1 MKSKQNDLMLN
12 ILANPQFS
20 IGDFQKVGF
29 NADNTSL
36 EDENT
41 YLGSEQI
48 TQNPL
53 FQNEN
58 GEFDQVKFHN
68 VYLQAAKGMEQI
80 NSEPQDFEAVYSKYN
95 IWAPT
100 SQRENSP
107 GYELT
112 KIYNPDRITKSM
124 ITIGQNESREYTPQE
139 IAQSQKV
146 WNSEKQEWMDN
157 PEDMFS
163 FNKLFSDF
171 TGFFSD
177 NFGSTKVM
185 AQYEEDED
193 INGKKRGEIGF
204 NESQIEHHKGDYMLN
219 ENGTYYYRT
228 LKDGENI
235 YGKQLLHYSD
245 ILTKEGSALN
255 SVDFLDSDDI
265 QKSGFGSFVK
275 NASLIGSFFLPYVGT
290 AIAGA
295 TIFQQAAGLGAT
307 LGKIALG
314 EDNSTMNWL
323 EGLSESTNPLNTR
336 SEWSSIDYGNTGRN
350 TTWTIE
356 NLLGMVGDVVGQLK
370 QQRLL
375 FEYSPAL
382 IKGKWG
388 MLDSKKQKA
397 LEDQYFKELQLA
409 TRGKVLS
416 KIEKGDPN
424 FLEAA
429 TKLEAINRKKAA
441 DAVADYMKAYQK
453 TGEELSKAYMTLL
466 TVNDIYGEAIEAG
479 AEEFDAALITA
490 GYAAMEYWLLSTDI
504 GKWILPEMRGE
515 RLQNKALV
523 HALTKDVKDS
533 FKKLSKAAGESD
545 EATKTYLQRLVEFGK
560 NVAKGEFNAGL
571 GKRAAF
577 TEGTGLLKSGVGS
590 VFAGA
595 SAEAV
600 EETSEELL
608 ADFSRVLFNGLQQ
621 LKGNDVRLKPFEN
634 ITDRY
639 GMSFLGGFIGGGVS
653 SATFDFSNAR
663 RAVNMTYDQAMQE
676 VIHKAHNNN
685 LDGIYKILDK
695 EEVGNKNLSAKRF
708 DKDEKGN
715 IIWKQGD
722 ENDNQDLEI
731 KGLVRRQLQLIQN
744 TLDAH
749 GGKTDDEFLD
759 DQIMRDLRFRALR
772 DTTTAGLFIQKYNE
786 TLTDLVKKVQELKE
800 LDTPIVKAENGEG
813 DKKEDKS
820 EDLELRRKKLNE
832 EIKAIDEKLEQF
844 HTGAKAPLFMATAL
858 IESTPFIAKTLM
870 APTFKFYAEYKSNK
884 KFEDISEAELKDL
897 ETKYQNYLKTDKKD
911 DLQLATKSYL
921 IMESL
926 IKGNLEA
933 IQDIMKKQAEDSTIS
948 TLLQNTSDVFG
959 RLNFEQDPEKWQEQ
973 FSNWASGATSL
984 GKGIAEQINLL
995 YNTYQ
1000 EQLQHNQKVVDDIY
1014 KTKNDFNLTEQNL
1027 TNQLSQIDQNLAQE
1041 IQQLEE
1047 QYAPVG
1053 EFSITAEAELEK
1065 NTSIKEAQKRAE
1077 TTKQELNKK
1086 LEELNKQREDYTK
1099 AYSDQGIDINNDD
1112 SLEEFKNKAN
1122 KEVKKNLDET
1132 LQTLIFDSGVQ
1143 QANKLADIIL
1153 SQGFING
1160 AIKDQVIDKLTSMSK
1175 TLEQTYKKAENA
1187 FWEMLESDID
1197 PLSGLEDPSQLADLS
1212 IEDALTFVKN
1222 PEQYK
1227 KEYEDLQKY
1236 VQSKQELDTK
1246 IEQIKKLG
1254 YSPVMN
1260 NLDAFALTLGKGKVS
1275 QVFNEIGKIL
1285 SSSRENVSQFTIN
1298 GTLYKQLRE
1307 AERVIDLYI
1316 AALEGARVDTVDPFK
1331 IDINADGT
1339 VTDKSNIWGINKVIN
1354 EVHAKAPKI
1363 DGEKWVDLPEI
1374 EGQIADMM
1382 IEDAKRLKN
1391 YLHTS
1396 AQLYSINQG
1405 QKLNVQKRVS
1415 TKTHYL
1421 LYQKLA
1427 KLITFDI
1434 PDKEELEQSLNSL
1447 TFLKEQTSKN
1457 ISDWNINLNQ
1467 EQEKQLEKERI
1478 QMEDAV
1484 YKYFQ
1489 DKVNSIEDLKK
1500 IINPVIFSMN
1510 NSEETLLSEMTENID
1525 DTSFIGYLATKAS
1538 LKSSSFQKKFK
1549 EILRD
1554 GTIAPIIG
1562 QELAAQLGL
1571 ANILN
1576 GSVITNFIKAY
1587 RESIL
1592 EIPKD
1597 KRAQFFKDDDERY
1610 KKALSTDAGWILFV
1624 NHDLV
1629 PQYDNITFIDGIPGA
1644 GKSKAVDALIYKYL
1658 NAYHKDVLKNT
1669 WVCHGGDV
1677 EGGKI
1682 TKDFASD
1689 IGFEKDYEH
1698 AYDKNSILKNIFPD
1712 YIPVKPD
1719 DSGNYPYTKDDYII
1733 DKNGKIH
1740 AKWKVDNKW
1749 TSENVPKVIFI
1760 DEAQKFSQ
1768 LELVAIDDFAKK
1780 FGIAVI
1786 MSGDLD
1792 QSQMHAKIDLT
1803 HIIKKVN
1810 EEVGEKLIQ
1819 ETNTITMSLKRT
1831 QVLHSFKLG
1840 TSMRTSNNQKN
1851 TNMANTRTIM
1861 KKGSGNLEL
1870 HYFDDGN
1877 TIAGDFQLETLTI
1890 EPVIEWLD
1898 KMIPLLSPG
1907 EKIHFACPKNDD
1919 FKTKLKAI
1927 EKYNKVLEFHDGVA
1941 LGQEGKFWIVK
1952 FNKVNDIEFKQDFYT
1967 GQTRS
1972 QQFTLMLTPSSVQD
1986 GAITITNVQDQE
1998 THPEEFNNAAIQK
2011 YSNEYVK
2018 ILDEVVDK
2026 NAEDIPYNPRT
2037 PETPEG
2043 AKKSDDV
2050 EIETKK
2056 STPTKTPEEIKEE
2069 RKKLVSALEQ
2079 TLDFAP
2085 IEESSELEISEEENE
2100 KVENLINSLI
2110 DTINHLLDN
2119 NSTLDSETLH
2129 NIEESID
2136 NFLNDP
2142 DISEEVKREVQDE
2155 LNDLL
2160 NILDGY
2166 DGYVNKVKIGDIIS
2180 IHNSGN
2186 GSVDWEWKVIGLRS
2200 IPRRGRI
2207 VDLINPSNGQHITI
2221 DLKDILDNP
2230 SKYEINPPVVETTPE
2245 GDPFDSSEEPEL
2257 EEISIIE
2264 DLPVEDA
2271 KDKLDEDS
2279 IIETAETKEP
2289 SDTPPGFSLK
2299 TFRFT
2304 LFSNATF
2311 EVGTA
2316 EQDKVNNTY
2325 KLESDRYE
2333 NYRIDGVNGIE
2344 NPLITNSKWVEIR
2357 NIKNLRKAE
2366 EKLAFIRRLLMSQ
2379 YLTKSEMAQFISRDM
2394 GISGDLFIRFAI
2406 KTSQFDIDFEE
2417 RNSPYK
2423 KLEKSGG
2430 ERLNYARAQ
2439 KEKNSE
2445 SNYVNNRNLVA
2456 IIGTDQNGDII
2467 EIPLLTFNNPITII
2481 RSLDEDDEVRRIFDT
2496 AFLNS
2501 RANTEGGRQ
2510 IDGLKA
2516 VMAKYKDNPE
2526 MDGLTDL
2533 VSLYLA
2539 TYRHILFIP
2548 DKNWTPRELD
2558 SLGVQFNKKRGLKN
2572 YNNADYRQTRVYN
2585 TLNQL
2590 KADPTLMVSNP
2601 MQLNDPNKKG
2611 IISGPGGQSYKL
2623 ANPKHPFVLYTDQV
2637 FDHNKQPLISEQ
2649 QLIDEFLYQLFTPNV
2664 PQTVQL
2670 VYILPPELKFRDY
2683 VDSLIKFMTQ
2693 KGPSPYGNQRTAY
2706 KILEGI
2712 YSADAENNFENVKQ
2726 CFINALGEADGLAL
2740 FNKTGQIIHELTGLV
2755 NSEGEPDI
2763 DKQIKILTTRT
2774 ESWSLGETNVGIPK
2788 AVPLYRQLQNVIKQL
2803 VYPQSVRTD
2812 FTDEEGMSI
2821 YISRE
2826 GSDRRDELMGPLETL
2841 FNKSERPL
2849 YHQTIGKKTSTGL
2862 FRPIEVKL
2870 DGDKVLFT
2878 DGQEFQLNGSIASQA
2893 YDSTEA
2899 FNNTLHNL
2907 VKNLRDPNTLG
2918 SYYTK
2923 SGEGYYISTPDN
2935 SKYVWAKNSGWGSR
2949 SFVKTDESPIIHPSL
2964 SLRIRNK
2971 IQRTIPGIN
2980 TAQIEYQI
2988 QRVLTK
2994 ENDESPEVLKAVA
3007 DFINQTYKDNKFRA
3021 IVIGNDLLIG
3031 ESNEFKNRDVKFGPI
3046 QMTSRG
3052 AELEVTIDET
3062 KYDGTFVN
3070 GILTLQTE
3078 INSSQ
3083 NNQVPNNISIEDIL
3097 ANESQWGIPT
3107 RPANIFK
3114 QKLYDYQTNP
3124 TPEKL
3129 KEIQNHI
3136 VYKKML
3142 KILNIS
3148 TNNDISNDTC
3158 SLEIK
3163 IKFN

>member
-80 NSEPQDFEAVYSKYN
+80 NSEPQDFKAVYSKYN

-124 ITIGQNESREYTPQE
+124 ITIGQNRPREYTPQE

-171 TGFFSD
+171 IGFFSD

-193 INGKKRGEIGF
+193 INGKKRGEFGF
-204 NESQIEHHKGDYMLN
+204 DESQIEHHKGDYMLN

-235 YGKQLLHYSD
+235 YGKQILHYSD

-255 SVDFLDSDDI
+255 SIDFLDSDDI

-388 MLDSKKQKA
+388 MLDPKRQKA

-409 TRGKVLS
+409 TKGKVLS
-416 KIEKGDPN
+416 KIEKGDPK

-429 TKLEAINRKKAA
+429 TKLEAVNRKKAA
-441 DAVADYMKAYQK
+441 DAVADYMKSYQK

-479 AEEFDAALITA
+479 AGEFDAALITT
-490 GYAAMEYWLLSTDI
+490 GYAAMEYALLSTDI

-515 RLQNKALV
+515 RLQNKALL

-533 FKKLSKAAGESD
+533 FKKLGKAATESD
-545 EATKTYLQRLVEFGK
+545 EAKRTYLQRLVEFGK
-560 NVAKGEFNAGL
+560 NVAKGEFNVGL
-571 GKRAAF
+571 GKKAAF
-577 TEGTGLLKSGVGS
+577 TEGTGLLKAGVGS
-590 VFAGA
+590 LFVGA
-595 SAEAV
+595 SAEAI
-600 EETSEELL
+600 EETSEEFL

-634 ITDRY
+634 IIDRY

-676 VIHKAHNNN
+676 IVHKAHNNDLN
-685 LDGIYKILDK
+685 GIYKILDK
-695 EEVGNKNLSAKRF
+695 EEVGNKNLSARHF
-708 DKDEKGN
+708 DKDENGN

-731 KGLVRRQLQLIQN
+731 KNLVRRQIQLIQN

-759 DQIMRDLRFRALR
+759 DQMMKDLRYRALR

-800 LDTPIVKAENGEG
+800 LDAPVVKAENGEG

-844 HTGAKAPLFMATAL
+844 HSGAKAPLFMATAL

-926 IKGNLEA
+926 IKENLEA
-933 IQDIMKKQAEDSTIS
+933 IQDIMKKQAKDSTIS
-948 TLLQNTSDVFG
+948 ALLQNTSDIFG
-959 RLNFEQDPEKWQEQ
+959 RLNFEQDSDKWQEQ
-973 FSNWASGATSL
+973 FSNWASGVTSL
-984 GKGIAEQINLL
+984 GKGVAEQVNLL

-1000 EQLQHNQKVVDDIY
+1000 EQLQHNQKVIDDIS
-1014 KTKNDFNLTEQNL
+1014 KVKNDFNLAEQDL
-1027 TNQLSQIDQNLAQE
+1027 TNQLSQVDQNLAQE

-1053 EFSITAEAELEK
+1053 EFPITAEAELEK
-1065 NTSIKEAQKRAE
+1065 NTSIKEAQNRAE
-1077 TTKQELNKK
+1077 NTKKELIKK
-1086 LEELNKQREDYTK
+1086 LEDLNIKREDYTK
-1099 AYSDQGIDINNDD
+1099 SYADQGIDINNDD

-1122 KEVKKNLDET
+1122 EGVKKNLDET

-1143 QANKLADIIL
+1143 QANKLADTIL

-1160 AIKDQVIDKLTSMSK
+1160 AIKDQVVDKLTSMSK
-1175 TLEQTYKKAENA
+1175 TLEQTYKKAEDA
-1187 FWEMLESDID
+1187 FWEMLKSDID
-1197 PLSGLEDPSQLADLS
+1197 PLSGLEDPSQLTDLS

-1222 PEQYK
+1222 PEQHK

-1236 VQSKQELDTK
+1236 VQSKQELDNK

-1260 NLDAFALTLGKGKVS
+1260 NLDVFALTLGKGKVS

-1285 SSSRENVSQFTIN
+1285 SSSRENVSQFTVN

-1339 VTDKSNIWGINKVIN
+1339 VTDRSNVWGINKVIN
-1354 EVHAKAPKI
+1354 EVHAKAPKV
-1363 DGEKWVDLPEI
+1363 DGEEWVDLPEI
-1374 EGQIADMM
+1374 EGEIADMM

-1405 QKLNVQKRVS
+1405 QKLNTQKRVS

-1427 KLITFDI
+1427 KLVTFDI

-1457 ISDWNINLNQ
+1457 ISDWNINLNP

-1489 DKVNSIEDLKK
+1489 DKINNVEELKK
-1500 IINPVIFSMN
+1500 VINPVVFSMN

-1525 DTSFIGYLATKAS
+1525 DTSFIGYLATKAA
-1538 LKSSSFQKKFK
+1538 LKSSPFQKKFK
-1549 EILRD
+1549 DILKD
-1554 GTIAPIIG
+1554 GIIAPVIG
-1562 QELAAQLGL
+1562 QELAVQLGL

-1592 EIPKD
+1592 EIPKE
-1597 KRAQFFKDDDERY
+1597 KRAQFFKNDDEKY

-1624 NHDLV
+1624 NHDLI

-1644 GKSKAVDALIYKYL
+1644 GKSKAVAALIYKYL
-1658 NAYHKDVLKNT
+1658 IAYHKDVLKDAL
-1669 WVCHGGDV
+1669 VCHGGDT

-1689 IGFEKDYEH
+1689 IGFEKDYEY
-1698 AYDKNSILKNIFPD
+1698 AYDKNSFLKNIFPD
-1712 YIPVKPD
+1712 YVPAKPN

-1733 DKNGKIH
+1733 DENGKIH

-1749 TSENVPKVIFI
+1749 TSENVPKVMFI
-1760 DEAQKFSQ
+1760 DEAQQFSQ
-1768 LELVAIDDFAKK
+1768 LELVALDDFAKK
-1780 FGIAVI
+1780 FGIAII

-1792 QSQMHAKIDLT
+1792 QSQMHAEIDLT

-1810 EEVGEKLIQ
+1810 EEAGEKLI
-1819 ETNTITMSLKRT
+1819 EEKNNAITMSLKRT
-1831 QVLHSFKLG
+1831 QVLHTFKLG

-1851 TNMANTRTIM
+1851 INIANTRSIM

-1870 HYFDDGN
+1870 HYYDDGT

-1890 EPVIEWLD
+1890 DPIIQWID
-1898 KMIPLLSPG
+1898 KMIPMLKPG
-1907 EKIHFACPKNDD
+1907 EKIHFACPKNDE
-1919 FKTKLKAI
+1919 FITKLKDI

-1952 FNKVNDIEFKQDFYT
+1952 FDGVNNEKFKQDFYT

-1972 QQFTLMLTPSSVQD
+1972 AQFTLMISPSSVQN
-1986 GAITITNVQDQE
+1986 GAITINNVQDQE
-1998 THPEEFNNAAIQK
+1998 THPEEFSDAAVQK
-2011 YSNEYVK
+2011 YSNEHVK
-2018 ILDEVVDK
+2018 ILDEIVDK

-2037 PETPEG
+2037 PETSEG
-2043 AKKSDDV
+2043 AEKPDDIKV
-2050 EIETKK
+2050 ETKE
-2056 STPTKTPEEIKEE
+2056 PAPVKTSEEMKEE
-2069 RKKLVSALEQ
+2069 RKKLINALEQ

-2085 IEESSELEISEEENE
+2085 IEEPSEPEISEEDDE
-2100 KVENLINSLI
+2100 KITNLINSLLDVESLHKAQELI
-2110 DTINHLLDN
+2110 DA
-2119 NSTLDSETLH
+2119 
-2129 NIEESID
+2129 
-2136 NFLNDP
+2136 FLSNP
-2142 DISEEVKREVQDE
+2142 DISVEAKRKAQEEANDILRKFDTYDE
-2155 LNDLL
+2155 S
-2160 NILDGY
+2160 LDKI
-2166 DGYVNKVKIGDIIS
+2166 KVGDIIA

-2186 GSVDWEWKVIGLRS
+2186 GSVDWKWEVTGLRS

-2207 VDLINPSNGQHITI
+2207 VDLINPSNGQHITV
-2221 DLKDILDNP
+2221 DLKDILDDP
-2230 SKYEINPPVVETTPE
+2230 SKYEINPPVIETTPE
-2245 GDPFDSSEEPEL
+2245 GDPFDSSGEPEP
-2257 EEISIIE
+2257 EEVSPIE

-2279 IIETAETKEP
+2279 IVETAETKEP
-2289 SDTPPGFSLK
+2289 SNTPPGFSLK
-2299 TFRFT
+2299 TFRFN

-2311 EVGTA
+2311 EVGTSK
-2316 EQDKVNNTY
+2316 QDKNNNAY
-2325 KLESDRYE
+2325 ELESDRYD

-2344 NPLITNSKWVEIR
+2344 NPLITNSRWVEVR
-2357 NIKNLRKAE
+2357 NTKNLKKAE
-2366 EKLAFIRRLLMSQ
+2366 ERLGFIRKLLMSQ

-2406 KTSQFDIDFEE
+2406 KTSQFDIDFED
-2417 RNSPYK
+2417 RNAPYK

-2430 ERLNYARAQ
+2430 EGLNYARAQ
-2439 KEKNSE
+2439 KNKNSE

-2456 IIGTDQNGDII
+2456 IIGTDQDGDIV

-2481 RSLDEDDEVRRIFDT
+2481 RSLDKEDEVLKTFNEGFR
-2496 AFLNS
+2496 NS
-2501 RANTEGGRQ
+2501 RSDTENGRQ
-2510 IDGLKA
+2510 IDGLNA
-2516 VMAKYKDNPE
+2516 VMAKYKNNPE

-2533 VSLYLA
+2533 ISLYLA

-2548 DKNWTPRELD
+2548 DQSWTPRELT
-2558 SLGVQFNKKRGLKN
+2558 SLGVQFNKNRGIKN
-2572 YNNADYRQTRVYN
+2572 YNNADYRQTRTYN
-2585 TLNQL
+2585 SLNEL
-2590 KADPTLMVSNP
+2590 KSDPTLKVSAP
-2601 MQLNDPNKKG
+2601 MQLNDPNKRG

-2623 ANPKHPFVLYTDQV
+2623 ANPKHPFVLYTDQAL
-2637 FDHNKQPLISEQ
+2637 DHNKQLIISDQ

-2664 PQTVQL
+2664 SQTVQL

-2683 VDSLIKFMTQ
+2683 IDSLIKFMTQ

-2706 KILEGI
+2706 KILEAI
-2712 YSADAENNFENVKQ
+2712 YTADIDNNFENVKR

-2740 FNKTGQIIHELTGLV
+2740 FNKTGQVIHELTGLV
-2755 NSEGEPDI
+2755 NSKGEPDV
-2763 DKQIKILTTRT
+2763 DKQIKILTTRA

-2788 AVPLYRQLQNVIKQL
+2788 SIPLYRQLQNVIKQL

-2812 FTDEEGMSI
+2812 FTDEGEMSI

-2826 GSDRRDELMGPLETL
+2826 GSDRRDELIGPLEEL
-2841 FNKSERPL
+2841 FNKSGHPL
-2849 YHQTIGKKTSTGL
+2849 YHQTVGNKRFTGL

-2878 DGQEFQLNGSIASQA
+2878 NGEEFQLNGSIASQA
-2893 YDSTEA
+2893 YESTKA
-2899 FNNTLHNL
+2899 FNDTLHDL
-2907 VKNLRDPNTLG
+2907 VKNLRDKDVPE
-2918 SYYTK
+2918 SYYIK

-2935 SKYVWAKNSGWGSR
+2935 SKYVWYRNSGWGSR

-2964 SLRIRNK
+2964 SLRIKNK
-2971 IQRTIPGIN
+2971 IQSTIPGIN
-2980 TAQIEYQI
+2980 IAQIEHQI

-2994 ENDESPEVLKAVA
+2994 ENDESPEVLKAVV
-3007 DFINQTYKDNKFRA
+3007 DFINQTYKDSKFRA

-3052 AELEVTIDET
+3052 AELEVTIDGT

-3083 NNQVPNNISIEDIL
+3083 NNQVPNDISIEDIL